1 MSNSTNLIS
10 RGAALLFFVA
20 AAAGIFAFMTRSDLK
35 AMEHR
40 PAVVEEERSTLK
52 TELMA
57 TEKTVLSNST
67 AVQSCTKEMETYN
80 CRAQSAEAA
89 LEDMKAPKQSKSPRA
104 PL

>member
-10 RGAALLFFVA
+10 RVAALLFFVA
-20 AAAGIFAFMTRSDLK
+20 AAAGIFVFMTRSDLK

-57 TEKTVLSNST
+57 TEKTVLSNSSAVKTCT
-67 AVQSCTKEMETYN
+67 AELATFKK
-80 CRAQSAEAA
+80 SAAV
-89 LEDMKAPKQSKSPRA
+89 EDTDKDSKGAKTKSPRA
-104 PL
+104 L